1 MYETILEDFGD
12 GTTRSPEDDENIQ
25 DIALDEVEDEEEEED
40 DLAEPAAEVEA
51 DPQKLKEAEQALLAA
66 VDDNESWSDDPVR
79 MYLTQMGEIPL
90 LTRQEEI
97 RLARKIEITRRKFRA
112 KLLECDYVIQMAF
125 KTLKRVHEG
134 ELPFDRTVQVSVTD
148 RLEKEQIL
156 GRIPHNLRTL
166 EALLKRNSHDY
177 RTAMGKSSGRKR
189 RREAW
194 SRLSRRRRRAVRL
207 VEELGLRTQKIE
219 QLIPVLEDFSVC
231 VNELKDKIRA
241 SKRDRSL
248 VVERDEWIREYRA
261 VLKAT
266 QETPTSL
273 AKRMQYLKR
282 VYSEYQQAKRE
293 LSEGNLRLVVSIA
306 KKYRNRGLSF
316 LDLIQEGNA
325 GLMRAV
331 DKFEYRR
338 GFKFCTYATWW
349 IRQAITRAVA
359 DQSRTIRIPVHMVE
373 TMSRV
378 RNVSRLLL
386 QEKGREPTL
395 EEVARRAETTVE
407 EARRVLA
414 MSRYPISLDR
424 PVGNSEDSH
433 FGDLLP
439 DGTAESPATGAS
451 QEMLRGRI
459 NKVLK
464 TLSYREREIIKL
476 RYGLGDGYSYT
487 LEEVGHIFKVTRE
500 RIRQIEAKAVRK
512 LQQPSRSQEL
522 VGFLD

>member
-1 MYETILEDFGD
+1 MSE
-12 GTTRSPEDDENIQ
+12 SK
-25 DIALDEVEDEEEEED
+25 
-40 DLAEPAAEVEA
+40 AA
-51 DPQKLKEAEQALLAA
+51 
-66 VDDNESWSDDPVR
+66 
-79 MYLTQMGEIPL
+79 
-90 LTRQEEI
+90 
-97 RLARKIEITRRKFRA
+97 RRNA
-112 KLLECDYVIQMAF
+112 WQN
-125 KTLKRVHEG
+125 
-134 ELPFDRTVQVSVTD
+134 
-148 RLEKEQIL
+148 L
-156 GRIPHNLRTL
+156 G
-166 EALLKRNSHDY
+166 
-177 RTAMGKSSGRKR
+177 
-189 RREAW
+189 
-194 SRLSRRRRRAVRL
+194 RRRRRSVRL
-207 VEELGLRTQKIE
+207 IEELGLRTQRIE
-219 QLIPVLEDFSVC
+219 SMIRTVEDFSQRVD
-231 VNELKDKIRA
+231 ELQKKIQAHKKAKKPLEERQPWMDEMRTILVACQESPA
-241 SKRDRSL
+241 SLRSRIQFL
-248 VVERDEWIREYRA
+248 RA
-261 VLKAT
+261 V
-266 QETPTSL
+266 
-273 AKRMQYLKR
+273 
-282 VYSEYQQAKRE
+282 YSKYQKAKRE

-378 RNVSRLLL
+378 RTVSRQLL
-386 QEKGREPTL
+386 QELGREPTL
-395 EEVARRAETTVE
+395 EEVARRSETTVD

-439 DGTAESPATGAS
+439 DGEAKSPSIGAS

-459 NKVLK
+459 QKVLK